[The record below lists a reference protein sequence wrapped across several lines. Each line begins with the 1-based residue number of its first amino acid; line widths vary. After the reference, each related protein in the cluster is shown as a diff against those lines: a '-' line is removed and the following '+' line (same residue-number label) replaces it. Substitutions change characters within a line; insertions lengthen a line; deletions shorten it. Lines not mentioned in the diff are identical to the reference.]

1 MCVIVLGVCS
11 EAAVFRHHGVLK
23 LEDKAYFTLYGDL
36 SLDAFPADLIP
47 FRIVFTA
54 AGVATFWPDRLE
66 AISPSYPKCY
76 RFEGWL
82 YKEYTSSDG
91 VRLYSTSEE
100 LPDFV

>member
-1 MCVIVLGVCS
+1 MFLESVRRLPS
-11 EAAVFRHHGVLK
+11 VFRHNGVLK

-66 AISPSYPKCY
+66 AVIPSYPKCY

-91 VRLYSTSEE
+91 VQLYSTSEV

>member
-1 MCVIVLGVCS
+1 MFLGSVRRLPS
-11 EAAVFRHHGVLK
+11 LDNGVLK

>member
-1 MCVIVLGVCS
+1 MIVLGVCS
-11 EAAVFRHHGVLK
+11 EAAVFRDHGVLK

-91 VRLYSTSEE
+91 VQLYSTSEV

>member
-1 MCVIVLGVCS
+1 MIVLGVCS

-54 AGVATFWPDRLE
+54 TGVATFWPDRLE

>member
-1 MCVIVLGVCS
+1 MIVLGVCS
-11 EAAVFRHHGVLK
+11 EAAVFRDRGVLE
-23 LEDKAYFTLYGDL
+23 LENKTYFTFYGDL
-36 SLDAFPADLIP
+36 SPDAFSVDLIP

-54 AGVATFWPDRLE
+54 TGVATFWPDRLD

-91 VRLYSTSEE
+91 VQLYSMSEVS
-100 LPDFV
+100 PDFV

>member
-1 MCVIVLGVCS
+1 MIVFGVCS
-11 EAAVFRHHGVLK
+11 EASVFRHNGVLK

-36 SLDAFPADLIP
+36 SLDAFPADLSP
-47 FRIVFTA
+47 FRSVFSAT
-54 AGVATFWPDRLE
+54 GVATFWPDRLE

-91 VRLYSTSEE
+91 VQLYSTSEE
-100 LPDFV
+100 SPDFV

>member
-1 MCVIVLGVCS
+1 MIVLGVCS
-11 EAAVFRHHGVLK
+11 EAAVFRDSGVLK
-23 LEDKAYFTLYGDL
+23 LENKTYFTLYGDL
-36 SLDAFPADLIP
+36 SPDAFPADLIP

-54 AGVATFWPDRLE
+54 TGVATFWPDRLE

-91 VRLYSTSEE
+91 VQLYSTSEVS
-100 LPDFV
+100 PDFV

>member
-1 MCVIVLGVCS
+1 MIVLGVCS
-11 EAAVFRHHGVLK
+11 EAAVFRDHGVLK
-23 LEDKAYFTLYGDL
+23 LEDKTYFTLHGDL
-36 SLDAFPADLIP
+36 SPDAFLADLIP

-54 AGVATFWPDRLE
+54 AGVATLWPDRLE
-66 AISPSYPKCY
+66 AVIPSYPKCY

-82 YKEYTSSDG
+82 YKEYTRSDG

>member
-1 MCVIVLGVCS
+1 MIVLGVCS
-11 EAAVFRHHGVLK
+11 EASVFRHNGVLK
-23 LEDKAYFTLYGDL
+23 LEDIAYFTLYGDL

-66 AISPSYPKCY
+66 AVIPSYPKCY

-91 VRLYSTSEE
+91 VQLYSMSEVS
-100 LPDFV
+100 PDFV